1 MLATD
6 RVFFVTSFVFLLAAG
21 AIWVAPRGKRIASS
35 ASAGH

>member
-21 AIWVAPRGKRIASS
+21 AIWIAPQAKRRANA